1 MIFIG
6 QELADPKAHFV
17 TNIVNSIGTGNDL
30 VIDLQRVQ
38 DWSEIAK
45 LIREHCTR
53 VCEQFTLYNA
63 YTDESFPLHFKRDF
77 PNLTLITFF
86 SDDEW
91 RHENYDRYLALFS
104 DVFTIAVRSNV
115 VRYHAYGFE
124 NVYYMRWGCNPILF
138 YPATGLEQV
147 YDVTFVGAAYGQRVE
162 YIRHLLRA
170 GIKLTVFGPGWGRHS
185 DVRDHW
191 GGILSHRDM
200 IQVISQSKINLNF
213 LWTSRGNGA
222 TTIKGRTL
230 ELAACRAF
238 QLSNHTDEF
247 TNYGLIPSENIAVFE
262 DKHDL
267 LIRIRYYLTHPADRD
282 KIANAAYRHV
292 LDQLTWQ
299 AEFADLFERIRLGE
313 FRQPVLPHFKVLV
326 IVADGVRHSINVD
339 DSRLD
344 ITLAADNRYHSD
356 LNEYHGVIR
365 LDRDSTINND
375 SLYMMGFGIH
385 ADRAD
390 CVMTNF
396 YVGRSR
402 YWIRF
407 RDQTIR
413 RKRKLITILPQACLM
428 TTGSTWTQQQQIL
441 SDEESRIAF
450 IEYPSFSIEL
460 PYFRARLLRLFFCD
474 HGDMRK
480 RIRLCVRTWRIDKML
495 SILIDRLWQKNFVCS

>member
-1 MIFIG
+1 M
-6 QELADPKAHFV
+6 
-17 TNIVNSIGTGNDL
+17 
-30 VIDLQRVQ
+30 
-38 DWSEIAK
+38 
-45 LIREHCTR
+45 
-53 VCEQFTLYNA
+53 
-63 YTDESFPLHFKRDF
+63 
-77 PNLTLITFF
+77 
-86 SDDEW
+86 
-91 RHENYDRYLALFS
+91 
-104 DVFTIAVRSNV
+104 
-115 VRYHAYGFE
+115 
-124 NVYYMRWGCNPILF
+124 
-138 YPATGLEQV
+138 
-147 YDVTFVGAAYGQRVE
+147 
-162 YIRHLLRA
+162 
-170 GIKLTVFGPGWGRHS
+170 
-185 DVRDHW
+185 
-191 GGILSHRDM
+191 
-200 IQVISQSKINLNF
+200 
-213 LWTSRGNGA
+213 
-222 TTIKGRTL
+222 
-230 ELAACRAF
+230 
-238 QLSNHTDEF
+238 
-247 TNYGLIPSENIAVFE
+247 
-262 DKHDL
+262 
-267 LIRIRYYLTHPADRD
+267 
-282 KIANAAYRHV
+282 
-292 LDQLTWQ
+292 DQLTWQ